1 MDQALCKAIR
11 SRLELRKD
19 FLRALDLDLPLD
31 QISYSWSPVLKGID
45 ALKNT
50 HQLGKAVTGAFS
62 PKMQRRLASTVPPR
76 PIVELDFK
84 DALEKLQHIAADC
97 EEATRF
103 VGLPQDPLE
112 YQSFLWHFASRNP
125 PPLAYARSYLST
137 LLFHPDVL
145 NTSVS
150 LPLADCKS
158 LVFPVSPV
166 LDSINWSFSPP
177 RNPLLPKPPR
187 LQFALLI
194 DEFIDRAS
202 QSYIDLWIAMGQ
214 NRCRLRRMLTH
225 VITGWDLLQ
234 VDASLIDQ
242 DITQAASELGVS
254 DQVMQFSLST
264 WVYHKK
270 LCMIEKVIL
279 LGFEQDIY
287 LPDEYGGM
295 YLFLSLIATRRREL
309 LKRIE
314 SHYQLQR
321 TRLSGAQKSL
331 REIRELETEALPYL
345 SSLLAETEAT
355 ASLSLALA
363 RFYIV
368 LLYLRLL
375 PIPTRPFS
383 TEKLRYEVRMKPFLA
398 LSPPEAPPFE
408 EFKQHTS
415 PFGSLP
421 SPNSTS
427 SSLPPSAAAAAV
439 DEATPAFT
447 TAVNNPSSELWSEI
461 ENHIKSAKSALQ
473 EYKRLGVKAAK
484 AEGVEKSW
492 EREVQS
498 AVASCV
504 ALGLGV
510 KAMKDAVVGAGVG
523 AGNEEGE
530 GGEGTTRVDVGRGLG
545 IRIEVPEAGKRY
557 AEGWIMPRVIKVE

>member
-1 MDQALCKAIR
+1 LLWPVCEILTSISTDLEIDGALRKALI

-31 QISYSWSPVLKGID
+31 QLSYSWPPILQGID
-45 ALKNT
+45 TLKNT
-50 HQLGKAVTGAFS
+50 HQLGKAVAGAFS

-84 DALEKLQHIAADC
+84 DALQKLQHIAADC

-103 VGLPQDPLE
+103 VNLSQDPLE
-112 YQSFLWHFASRNP
+112 YLSFLWHFASRSP

-145 NTSVS
+145 NTSAS

-166 LDSINWSFSPP
+166 LDPINWTFSPP
-177 RNPLLPKPPR
+177 RNPVLPKPPR

-194 DEFIDRAS
+194 DEFVERAG
-202 QSYIDLWIAMGQ
+202 QPYIDLWVALGQ

-234 VDASLIDQ
+234 ADASFIDG
-242 DITQAASELGVS
+242 DIAQAASELGIS
-254 DQVMQFSLST
+254 DQVMEFSLST

-270 LCMIEKVIL
+270 LCMIEKVVL

-295 YLFLSLIATRRREL
+295 YLFLSLIATRRKEL
-309 LKRIE
+309 LKRIQT
-314 SHYQLQR
+314 HYDAQHR
-321 TRLSGAQKSL
+321 RLSTQRSL
-331 REIRELETEALPYL
+331 SEIRELETEALPYL
-345 SSLLAETEAT
+345 GSLIAETDVT

-363 RFYIV
+363 RLYIV
-368 LLYLRLL
+368 LLYMRLM

-408 EFKQHTS
+408 DFKEYTL
-415 PFGSLP
+415 PFGPLP
-421 SPNSTS
+421 CAAG
-427 SSLPPSAAAAAV
+427 SAAAEASTSPGQDFVAAV
-439 DEATPAFT
+439 K
-447 TAVNNPSSELWSEI
+447 NPSSDTWSEI
-461 ENHIKSAKSALQ
+461 ETHIQTAKTALQ
-473 EYKRLGVKAAK
+473 EYRRLGFQAAK
-484 AEGVEKSW
+484 AEGVQRSW
-492 EREVQS
+492 ESDVQS
-498 AVASCV
+498 LVASCV
-504 ALGLGV
+504 ALGLAVKGV
-510 KAMKDAVVGAGVG
+510 KDGVVSAAAGS
-523 AGNEEGE
+523 NEGE
-530 GGEGTTRVDVGRGLG
+530 GLVLGKG

-557 AEGWIMPRVIKVE
+557 SEGWIVPRVLLPKE